1 MIPSSRGS
9 FGGLQVEDSH
19 AVRWSL
25 PSAAEMAAFD
35 RATIDRG
42 VSSLELMERAGS
54 AIAERLMLEYPTA
67 QQCVVLCGPG
77 NNGGDGLVIA
87 RVLRANGRTVQV
99 VVVSAERYSPECVE
113 QMRRCGD
120 LLVHGTSSTTTE
132 LTGSPFGIISDEELR
147 SHMASSDLIVDALLG
162 TGQRAA
168 PRDGIA
174 SMVSLMCGLRETG
187 AARVVSVDIPTG
199 VCADSGMVFEPHV
212 IADRTYCIEFIKR
225 GLLQF
230 PARSACGSI
239 VAMPIGISAHV
250 EPEFMAVEGEGVP
263 TLSARAPDAHK
274 GQLGRILVIGGS
286 ARMPGAAVL
295 SALGALRAG
304 AGIVSRVAKRSWGL
318 APALPECMFELIDGD
333 EDFFVGADAPTV
345 IEIARRFDVLVVGP
359 GMGTAPETG
368 AFLKDLV
375 GKLRGLETPVVLDA
389 DALNSIAEQG
399 IDITGVS
406 AIVTPHPGEAGR
418 LLQQSVQE
426 VQSDRYSAAR
436 ALWQR
441 LGVVVV
447 MKGAGTIVYGEGRG
461 RVVARGTPYLA
472 TPGSGDVLTGVIA
485 ACCARLPSLMDAAT
499 LGAWLHATA
508 GIRAAEERQGPLLAS
523 EIALAVA
530 PVVGV
535 VEGR

>member
-9 FGGLQVEDSH
+9 FGDLQVENSH
-19 AVRWSL
+19 ALRWCL
-25 PSAAEMAAFD
+25 PSAAEMAALD

-54 AIAERLMLEYPTA
+54 AIAERILVEYPTA
-67 QQCVVLCGPG
+67 KKCLVLCGPG

-87 RVLRANGRTVQV
+87 RVLRTHGRTVEV
-99 VVVSAERYSPECVE
+99 VVVSAARYSPECVE
-113 QMRRCGD
+113 QMRRCGH
-120 LLVHGTSSTTTE
+120 LLVHGTPSPATE
-132 LTGSPFGIISDEELR
+132 LAGSSFRIVSSEDVR
-147 SHMASSDLIVDALLG
+147 SYLASSDLIVDALLG
-162 TGQRAA
+162 TGQRDA

-174 SMVSLMCGLRETG
+174 SMVSMMCGLRETG

-199 VCADSGMVFEPHV
+199 VCADSGMVFDPHV
-212 IADRTYCIEFIKR
+212 PADRTYCIEFIKR

-263 TLSARAPDAHK
+263 TLPARAPDAHK
-274 GQLGRILVIGGS
+274 GHLGRILVIGGS

-304 AGIVSRVAKRSWGL
+304 AGIVSRVVKRSWGL

-333 EDFFVGADAPTV
+333 DDFFVGADVPAV
-345 IEIARRFDVLVVGP
+345 VEIARRFDVLVVGP

-375 GKLRGLETPVVLDA
+375 GRLRGLETPVVLDA

-418 LLQQSVQE
+418 LLQQAVQD

-485 ACCARLPSLMDAAT
+485 ACCARVPSLLDAAT
-499 LGAWLHATA
+499 LGVWLHATA
-508 GIRAAEERQGPLLAS
+508 GIRAAEERPGPLLAS